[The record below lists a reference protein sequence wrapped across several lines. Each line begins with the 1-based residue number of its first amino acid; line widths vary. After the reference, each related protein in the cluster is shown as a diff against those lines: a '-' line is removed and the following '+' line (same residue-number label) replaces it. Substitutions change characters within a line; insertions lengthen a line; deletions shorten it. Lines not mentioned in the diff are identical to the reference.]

1 MERGTIFLRSTKD
14 NPGDRGTPTISN
26 GGKKLRKTKYL
37 VHKFCF
43 VFIHSIALTHSITA
57 TSITPPHRNTS
68 GFGGEAAGKENS
80 KETSCSLLIYA
91 PNA

>member
-1 MERGTIFLRSTKD
+1 MERGTIFLGSTKD

-26 GGKKLRKTKYL
+26 GGKKLKKTNYL

-43 VFIHSIALTHSITA
+43 VFIHGIALIHCIAA
-57 TSITPPHRNTS
+57 TRMVLPDRNTS
-68 GFGGEAAGKENS
+68 GVGGRAAGKENS
-80 KETSCSLLIYA
+80 RETSCSLLSHA